1 MNLIIENRVNNAFK
15 KYSNNPILSKDI
27 FDVIVNGSSGIA
39 GNHKYLDW
47 IINRWIKSREENPE
61 MVTSSKESVQEIID
75 AVDTFNRIRNT
86 LDIKNLYDYKSVNQL
101 FDTLRTAS
109 TKQRRTISSRDDAT
123 QVFENDQFII
133 MVPESKEASCY
144 YGAGTKWCVASTDTD
159 SHYNNYKQSG
169 ELYYIIDKTKPTSDP
184 TYKVALNK
192 KLTGEEDYWNAID
205 KMITDKSVIDTIIN
219 DELLMTA
226 IRNHFK
232 GIHGERAAQAERERK
247 QREQERAA
255 QDAERRQRQ
264 RERIARLNA
273 EAQIRRENNEWED
286 YDLAHALMTYL
297 IENGDWEG
305 STKEEIQDQ
314 IDNLRN
320 EMENDP
326 EVIND
331 PDGPRAQEYGEDLNN
346 LEEELEEAEDVYEL
360 IPEPYETE
368 DYAGFEYGGAEWLVA
383 TEEGADEYAY
393 ERVESLIDDIGY
405 EGFNEGFVE
414 NHIDGE
420 RMAYY
425 YEEWFRDDVDNEP
438 ESYLDEDIYGDDME
452 LTSEAKEEI
461 EKIKEMIGEFNE
473 ELEET
478 DDSIM
483 REELEDKIQDLESEI
498 EDLEDDEDSYEF
510 TEEAKEKY
518 VESRMDD
525 VRYDPVSFLRDYGL
539 EREIENFIDQESFIE
554 DVINSDGRGHTISSY
569 DGSEDEVEY
578 EGTTYYIYR
587 MN

>member
-1 MNLIIENRVNNAFK
+1 MNLIIENRVNDAFK
-15 KYSNNPILSKDI
+15 KYSDNPILSKDI

-159 SHYNNYKQSG
+159 SHYNNYKKSG

-255 QDAERRQRQ
+255 QEAERRQLQ

-273 EAQIRRENNEWED
+273 EAQVRRENNEWED

-314 IDNLRN
+314 IDTLRS

-326 EVIND
+326 EVIDD

-383 TEEGADEYAY
+383 TDEGADEYAY
-393 ERVESLIDDIGY
+393 ERLENLIDDIGY
-405 EGFNEGFVE
+405 EGFNEGFVQ
-414 NHIDGE
+414 NHIDGD

-425 YEEWFRDDVDNEP
+425 YEEWFRDDVEEEP
-438 ESYLDEDIYGDDME
+438 DSYLDDDIYGDDME

-461 EKIKEMIGEFNE
+461 EKIKDMIGEVNE
-473 ELEET
+473 EIEET
-478 DDSIM
+478 DDPIM
-483 REELEDKIQDLESEI
+483 REELEDKIQELESEI
-498 EDLEDDEDSYEF
+498 EELEDDEDSYEF
-510 TEEAKEKY
+510 TEEAKERY
-518 VESRMDD
+518 VEGRMQDI
-525 VRYDPVSFLRDYGL
+525 RYDPVSFLRDYGL
-539 EREIENFIDQESFIE
+539 EREIENFIDQDSFIE

-569 DGSEDEVEY
+569 DGEEDEIEY

>member
-1 MNLIIENRVNNAFK
+1 MNLLTEDRIKDAFD
-15 KYSNNPILSKDI
+15 KYKDNPVFSQDI
-27 FDVIVNGSSGIA
+27 FDVIVQGSSNIA

-47 IINRWIKSREENPE
+47 IINKWIKSREENPE
-61 MVTSSKESVQEIID
+61 MVTSSKESAEEVID
-75 AVDTFNRIRNT
+75 AVDTFNRVRNI
-86 LDIKNLYDYKSVNQL
+86 LDIKNLYDYRSIDHLFQVLTAAQKKS
-101 FDTLRTAS
+101 
-109 TKQRRTISSRDDAT
+109 RREVSSREDAT
-123 QVFENDQFII
+123 KVFENDQFTI

-159 SHYNNYKQSG
+159 SHYNNYKRSG

-192 KLTGEEDYWNAID
+192 KLTGEEDYWNAVD
-205 KMITDKSVIDTIIN
+205 KMITDKIVIDSIVN
-219 DELLMTA
+219 NEDLMKA
-226 IRNHFK
+226 IRVHFE

-255 QDAERRQRQ
+255 QDAERRQLQRQ
-264 RERIARLNA
+264 RIARLNA
-273 EAQIRRENNEWED
+273 EAQTRRENGDWED

-305 STKEEIQDQ
+305 SSKEEIQDQ
-314 IDNLRN
+314 IDTLRN

-326 EVIND
+326 EVIDD
-331 PDGPRAQEYGEDLNN
+331 PDGPRAQEYGEDLEN
-346 LEEELEEAEDVYEL
+346 LEEDLENAEDVYEL

-414 NHIDGE
+414 NHIDGD
-420 RMAYY
+420 RMADY
-425 YEEWFRDDVDNEP
+425 YEEWFRDDVDQEP

-478 DDSIM
+478 DDPSM

-498 EDLEDDEDSYEF
+498 EDLKDDEDSYEF
-510 TEEAKEKY
+510 TEEAKERY
-518 VESRMDD
+518 VEGRMDD
-525 VRYDPVSFLRDYGL
+525 VRYDPVRFMRDYGM

-554 DVINSDGRGHTISSY
+554 DVINSDGRGHTIASY